1 MVRWVLG
8 LFDCYDSDWEFI
20 FCFLIF
26 VSNYLT
32 TELLSQSDSLCCLS
46 LLDLVFLFVCF
57 LNILFLLIELYRI
70 NWLVWQHW
78 EVCLFFFL
86 PLQPQITFSEG
97 QALSTI
103 TLTILA
109 DSVAELSETVDI
121 TLSHVTTV
129 GVQDATKGA
138 IIDPKRARAVLT
150 ILPSDSP
157 YGVIGWHTDSLF
169 VKVTEPEG
177 NSVTWF

>member
-1 MVRWVLG
+1 MNKHFG
-8 LFDCYDSDWEFI
+8 
-20 FCFLIF
+20 
-26 VSNYLT
+26 T
-32 TELLSQSDSLCCLS
+32 TALRSLS
-46 LLDLVFLFVCF
+46 F
-57 LNILFLLIELYRI
+57 
-70 NWLVWQHW
+70 
-78 EVCLFFFL
+78 FFFL

-121 TLSHVTTV
+121 TLTHVTTV
-129 GVQDATKGA
+129 GIQDATKGA

-150 ILPSDSP
+150 ILPSDFP

-177 NSVTWF
+177 NSVI

>member
-1 MVRWVLG
+1 MNKHFG
-8 LFDCYDSDWEFI
+8 
-20 FCFLIF
+20 
-26 VSNYLT
+26 T
-32 TELLSQSDSLCCLS
+32 TALRSLS
-46 LLDLVFLFVCF
+46 FF
-57 LNILFLLIELYRI
+57 
-70 NWLVWQHW
+70 
-78 EVCLFFFL
+78 FFFL

-121 TLSHVTTV
+121 TLTHVTTV
-129 GVQDATKGA
+129 GIQDATKGA

-150 ILPSDSP
+150 ILPSDFP

-177 NSVTWF
+177 NSVI